1 MRTDR
6 IARLLRLRR
15 QTATEAKQALAAAL
29 ATESLASRVV
39 EAATVRIALEAELA
53 LGDTSGDLAVE
64 TYIKWLPVGRRV
76 LANADLGR
84 TRAMEDVMLARAA
97 LSTALSSERAAERAM
112 ADALAAEAG
121 QRERRE
127 TALLDEVGRGIDPA
141 EAGA

>member
-39 EAATVRIALEAELA
+39 EAATARIALEAELA
-53 LGDTSGDLAVE
+53 LGETTGDNGVE

-97 LSTALSSERAAERAM
+97 LSTALSSERAAETAM
-112 ADALAAEAG
+112 AGALAREG
-121 QRERRE
+121 RQREKRE
-127 TALLDEVGRGIDPA
+127 TASLDEVGRAVDPA